1 MVQMAFNS
9 PRAVRAIER
18 ILAALCR
25 HMTCNELAESLH
37 MDKSLARAYLRHLMQ
52 AEERGEKRRIR
63 VVEWRVTSGRG
74 CRRAPVYQRG
84 SGPSAPEPP
93 AQTSADQFRKLKADP
108 VKHAKR
114 IADHRRWRQKREG
127 TYVPPPA
134 ANPFAALFT

>member
-9 PRAVRAIER
+9 PRSERNIARA
-18 ILAALCR
+18 LVALNKPL
-25 HMTCNELAESLH
+25 TCVELAEALH
-37 MDKSLARAYLRHLMQ
+37 MDRSLARTYLRHLML
-52 AEERGEKRRIR
+52 AEKRRIR

-84 SGPSAPEPP
+84 SGPSVPQPP

-108 VKHAKR
+108 AKHAKR

-127 TYVPPPA
+127 TYTPPPA